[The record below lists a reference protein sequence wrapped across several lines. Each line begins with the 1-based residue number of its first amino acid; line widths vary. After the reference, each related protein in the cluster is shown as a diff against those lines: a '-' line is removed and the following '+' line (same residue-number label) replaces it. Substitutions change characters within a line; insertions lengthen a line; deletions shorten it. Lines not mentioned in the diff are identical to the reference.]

1 MSWLMSVAHT
11 EAQVRDRSKT
21 VTRRLGWR
29 KLRPGHEVT
38 LCPKVM
44 GRRRRCPWC
53 SASEGGRTRERCA
66 RCGWSGY
73 VVDPLDRIVTVIVL
87 SAFREPLDLITPS
100 DVVAEG
106 FPDWTPEQFIDFY
119 VRTFKVDREQ
129 ELTRIEWRYPA

>member
-11 EAQVRDRSKT
+11 EAQVRARTKT

-29 KLRPGHEVT
+29 KLKPGHEIT

-44 GRRRRCPWC
+44 GRRHACRYCIKGEPFC
-53 SASEGGRTRERCA
+53 IHCDGTGHVT
-66 RCGWSGY
+66 
-73 VVDPLDRIVTVIVL
+73 DPLERIVTVRVL

-106 FPDWTPEQFIDFY
+106 FPDWTPEQFVDFY
-119 VRTFKVDREQ
+119 ARTFKVPRDQ
-129 ELTRIEWRYPA
+129 ELTRIEFRYPPA